1 MFLKSIVAG
10 SQRRADEIPDRR
22 RREAVDGLTPRL
34 PSFRDA
40 IAGRDRLSL
49 IAEWKRRS
57 PSRGPIPLRLD
68 LDAQLRAYQ
77 DGGAAALSILTEPDH
92 FGGSLDDLRR
102 ASASSRLP
110 ILRKDFLVD
119 PRQMNEAARCGASAA
134 LLIVRVL
141 DRGALAE
148 CVAACE
154 ECRIDALI
162 ECHDERELACALAF
176 DHAILG
182 VNNRDLDTL
191 RIEPARALRL
201 LPRVPG
207 DRVVVAESGYRS
219 ADDVAPLLGLADAVL
234 VGHALLDGVAPT
246 VFAKSGRV
254 GP

>member
-1 MFLKSIVAG
+1 MFLNSIVAA
-10 SQRRADEIPDRR
+10 SRRRANAMPDRCDDATIDDRIAR
-22 RREAVDGLTPRL
+22 RA
-34 PSFRDA
+34 SFRDA
-40 IAGRDRLSL
+40 IAGRERLSL

-57 PSRGPIPLRLD
+57 PSRGPIPLRLE
-68 LDAQLRAYQ
+68 LEAQLRAYE
-77 DGGAAALSILTEPDH
+77 DGGAAALSVVTEPDH

-119 PRQMNEAARCGASAA
+119 PRQVVEAARCGASAA
-134 LLIVRVL
+134 LLIVRIL

-148 CVAACE
+148 CVAVCE
-154 ECRIDALI
+154 EYRIDALI
-162 ECHDERELACALAF
+162 ECHDEGELACALGF

-191 RIEPARALRL
+191 HLDPARALRL

-207 DRVVVAESGYRS
+207 DRIVVAESGYRS

-234 VGHALLDGVAPT
+234 VGHALLDGIAPT
-246 VFAKSGRV
+246 VFAKSGRE
-254 GP
+254 GR

>member
-1 MFLKSIVAG
+1 MFLKSIVAA

-22 RREAVDGLTPRL
+22 RREAVDGPTSRPR
-34 PSFRDA
+34 SFRDA
-40 IAGRDRLSL
+40 IAGRERLSL
-49 IAEWKRRS
+49 IAEWKRHS
-57 PSRGPIPLRLD
+57 PSRGPMPLRLD
-68 LDAQLRAYQ
+68 LEAQLRAYE
-77 DGGAAALSILTEPDH
+77 DGGAAALSVLTEPDQ

-119 PRQMNEAARCGASAA
+119 PRQVIEAAHCGASAA

-162 ECHDERELACALAF
+162 ESHDERELACALGF

-182 VNNRDLDTL
+182 VNNRDLDSL
-191 RIEPARALRL
+191 RLEPTRALRL
-201 LPRVPG
+201 LPRVPS
-207 DRVVVAESGYRS
+207 DRIVVAESGYRS
-219 ADDVAPLLGLADAVL
+219 AGDVAPLLGLADAVL

-246 VFAKSGRV
+246 SFLHSGRV
-254 GP
+254 EP